1 MHEVVVNLHMHT
13 RYSDGYGSHLDIAQA
28 ALRAGLDAVIVTD
41 HNVWV
46 NGPEDIYQEGQR
58 RVLLLVGEEVHD
70 QARLPQKS
78 HLLVIGAGREVATLA
93 HDPQLLV
100 NEVRRSGGLSFIAHP
115 KDPEA
120 PAVGESDISWE
131 DWQVQGFTGLELWN
145 SMSEFKSR
153 LKSKAHA
160 VYYALNPERI
170 ACGPFPEVLSKWDE
184 LLASGQR
191 VVVIGGS
198 DAHAFPRSM
207 GPLKRTLFPYE
218 FHFHGINNHLF
229 VPAPLD
235 RDVGEDRRMILEALK
250 LGRGFIGYDLP
261 APTRGFRFTAQGRDC
276 SALMGEE
283 LSAAGGGTL
292 QVRLTRPVECNLIKD
307 GKLIKAWRKRETWAH
322 ITT

>member
-120 PAVGESDISWE
+120 PAVGALVKEIIGKHGLKMPRLAMPLR
-131 DWQVQGFTGLELWN
+131 VMLTGQTQTP
-145 SMSEFKSR
+145 SVD
-153 LKSKAHA
+153 A
-160 VYYALNPERI
+160 V
-170 ACGPFPEVLSKWDE
+170 V
-184 LLASGQR
+184 
-191 VVVIGGS
+191 
-198 DAHAFPRSM
+198 
-207 GPLKRTLFPYE
+207 TLFPRE
-218 FHFHGINNHLF
+218 MVLM
-229 VPAPLD
+229 
-235 RDVGEDRRMILEALK
+235 RMERQLEKFLA
-250 LGRGFIGYDLP
+250 
-261 APTRGFRFTAQGRDC
+261 
-276 SALMGEE
+276 
-283 LSAAGGGTL
+283 
-292 QVRLTRPVECNLIKD
+292 
-307 GKLIKAWRKRETWAH
+307 
-322 ITT
+322 